1 MNGIDKAMVPVTIG
15 IVIVALIP
23 FMGIISLPG
32 GEGGSD
38 LPILPK
44 PEPSKQNDEIYFK
57 GLEKNIEEAEEKV
70 RDLMAEHKANNP

>member
-1 MNGIDKAMVPVTIG
+1 MIGIDKAMVPLTIG
-15 IVIVALIP
+15 IVVVALIP
-23 FMGIISLPG
+23 FMGIVSLPG
-32 GEGGSD
+32 GEGSD

-57 GLEKNIEEAEEKV
+57 GLEKNIEKAEEAV